1 MNNSQSIEAKIERE
15 VCKMIQVSES
25 KLKMRIDELHFQNSL
40 LITKLQKAANEESTR
55 KAEETQLYI

>member
-15 VCKMIQVSES
+15 VCKMIQVSEN